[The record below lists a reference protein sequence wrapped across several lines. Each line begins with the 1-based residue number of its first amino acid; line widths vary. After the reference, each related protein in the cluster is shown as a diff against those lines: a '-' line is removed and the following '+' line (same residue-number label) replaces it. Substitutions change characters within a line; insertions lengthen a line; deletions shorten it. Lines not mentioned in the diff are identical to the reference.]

1 LAFPC
6 SKQGQRCGFCGE
18 PVGATDHPGNQTN
31 CPKKAGFG
39 EYIDAKKNKDVARV
53 KLARIIEGREVNFS
67 NLSDSAMFSHRRF
80 LSSPPTSAKRV
91 QIKGYCV
98 TLKEE
103 RYYFCTCISAGGKI
117 LSQAEGTRTVSYE
130 DVFIEYVSLMA
141 ALNTFDFVFLA
152 PLKPELVVKFDT
164 AKTDGGQ
171 AEV

>member
-1 LAFPC
+1 
-6 SKQGQRCGFCGE
+6 
-18 PVGATDHPGNQTN
+18 
-31 CPKKAGFG
+31 
-39 EYIDAKKNKDVARV
+39 
-53 KLARIIEGREVNFS
+53 
-67 NLSDSAMFSHRRF
+67 M
-80 LSSPPTSAKRV
+80 SSPPTSAKRV

-103 RYYFCTCISAGGKI
+103 KYYFCTCISAGGKI

-152 PLKPELVVKFDT
+152 PLKPELVVKIDT
-164 AKTDGGQ
+164 AKTEGGQ